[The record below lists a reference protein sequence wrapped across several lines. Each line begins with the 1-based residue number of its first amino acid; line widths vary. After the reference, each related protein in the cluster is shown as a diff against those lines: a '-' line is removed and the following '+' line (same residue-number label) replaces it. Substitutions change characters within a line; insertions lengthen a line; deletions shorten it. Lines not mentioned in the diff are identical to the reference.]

1 MAWVKFL
8 EICSGTVCAMMAS
21 WIRQITTKASQ
32 ARCRRQRPFGYRN
45 MQAPEGASVSMQY
58 KTPRIYSTPDGALQ
72 CEGSWTLEHLNALEL
87 QIESLDRP
95 SPGRINCAAGAID
108 AMDTGGAWLLQRTLN
123 RFESGGC
130 SVILNGLSPDFT
142 ALMQTVARSWSRAG
156 EVPPTVVSGWLERF
170 GRMALEHG
178 TNLRN
183 ALTFIGEAAAV
194 FSSMLAHA
202 KRFRWR
208 ALLANLQI
216 DGLNAMPI
224 IGLLSFLMGIVIA
237 YQGSEQLKTFGA
249 NIFIVDLVGI
259 SLLREIAPLLT
270 AILVAGRS
278 GSAYAAQIG
287 TMTVTEEL
295 DAMRSLGISPMS
307 LLVIPRALALI
318 IALPLLTVF
327 ADAVGVFGGMLIA
340 LSQLGVTFSEFLNRF
355 EYAIVLRHYLIGI
368 GKTPVFAGIIALVGC
383 YQGFQVFGG
392 VDSVGRRTTI
402 SVVQA
407 IFLVIVTDAFFSI
420 VFSWW
425 EI

>member
-1 MAWVKFL
+1 M
-8 EICSGTVCAMMAS
+8 
-21 WIRQITTKASQ
+21 
-32 ARCRRQRPFGYRN
+32 
-45 MQAPEGASVSMQY
+45 
-58 KTPRIYSTPDGALQ
+58 
-72 CEGSWTLEHLNALEL
+72 
-87 QIESLDRP
+87 
-95 SPGRINCAAGAID
+95 
-108 AMDTGGAWLLQRTLN
+108 
-123 RFESGGC
+123 
-130 SVILNGLSPDFT
+130 
-142 ALMQTVARSWSRAG
+142 
-156 EVPPTVVSGWLERF
+156 
-170 GRMALEHG
+170 
-178 TNLRN
+178 
-183 ALTFIGEAAAV
+183 GEAATV
-194 FSSMLAHA
+194 SCSLLSHVR
-202 KRFRWR
+202 RFRWR
-208 ALLANLQI
+208 VLLANLQI

-278 GSAYAAQIG
+278 GSAYTAQIG

-295 DAMRSLGISPMS
+295 DAMRSLGMSPMS

-340 LSQLGVTFSEFLNRF
+340 LSQLGVTFTEFLNRF

-392 VDSVGRRTTI
+392 VDSVGRHTTI

-420 VFSWW
+420 LFSWW
-425 EI
+425 EL

>member
-1 MAWVKFL
+1 MN
-8 EICSGTVCAMMAS
+8 GTQSAPP
-21 WIRQITTKASQ
+21 RKPYQ
-32 ARCRRQRPFGYRN
+32 A
-45 MQAPEGASVSMQY
+45 A
-58 KTPRIYSTPDGALQ
+58 RIFFAPDGTLCCDGA
-72 CEGSWTLEHLNALEL
+72 WTLDQLADLERRIALL
-87 QIESLDRP
+87 PKTFVGSLTCDA
-95 SPGRINCAAGAID
+95 SAID

-123 RFESGGC
+123 HFERSGC
-130 SVILNGLSPDFT
+130 SISLNGLSAEFAT
-142 ALMQTVARSWSRAG
+142 LMQTVARSWSQS
-156 EVPPTVVSGWLERF
+156 EQLQPSPPVPLMERV
-170 GRMALEHG
+170 GRFAWTYG
-178 TNLRN
+178 TNVRN
-183 ALTFIGEAAAV
+183 ALAFVGETASA
-194 FSSMLAHA
+194 SCSLLGHA
-202 KRFRWR
+202 NRIRWR
-208 ALLANLQI
+208 VLLYNLQV
-216 DGLNAMPI
+216 DGLNALPI
-224 IGLLSFLMGIVIA
+224 IGLLSFLMGVVIA

-295 DAMRSLGISPMS
+295 DALRSLGISPMS
-307 LLVIPRALALI
+307 LLVIPRALALV

-340 LSQLGVTFSEFLNRF
+340 LSQLGVTFTEFLNRF
-355 EYAIVLRHYLIGI
+355 EYAIVLRHYLIGV
-368 GKTPVFAGIIALVGC
+368 GKTPVFAAIIALVGC

-392 VDSVGRRTTI
+392 VDSVGRHTTI

-420 VFSWW
+420 LFSWW

>member
-1 MAWVKFL
+1 MK
-8 EICSGTVCAMMAS
+8 ST
-21 WIRQITTKASQ
+21 
-32 ARCRRQRPFGYRN
+32 
-45 MQAPEGASVSMQY
+45 EGASAQTQY
-58 KTPRIYSTPDGALQ
+58 RTARISLTPDNALR
-72 CEGSWTLEHLNALEL
+72 CEGAWTLDYLADLER
-87 QIESLDRP
+87 QISSLPAVSSGPISCD
-95 SPGRINCAAGAID
+95 AGAID
-108 AMDTGGAWLLQRTLN
+108 ALDTGGAWLLRRTLDQ
-123 RFESGGC
+123 FERRGC
-130 SVILNGLSPDFT
+130 SVSLNGLSDEFA
-142 ALMQTVARSWSRAG
+142 ALMQTVARSWSRT
-156 EVPPTVVSGWLERF
+156 EQLQPTPSSNLMERF
-170 GRMALEHG
+170 GRTAWDYAA
-178 TNLRN
+178 NFRN
-183 ALTFIGEAAAV
+183 ALTFMGEAAAV
-194 FSSMLAHA
+194 SCSLLGHV
-202 KRFRWR
+202 RRLRWR
-208 ALLANLQI
+208 VLLANLQI

-278 GSAYAAQIG
+278 GSAYTAQIG

-340 LSQLGVTFSEFLNRF
+340 LSQLGVTFTEFLNRF

-368 GKTPVFAGIIALVGC
+368 GKTPVFAAIIALVGC

-392 VDSVGRRTTI
+392 VDSVGRHTTI

-420 VFSWW
+420 LFSWW

>member
-1 MAWVKFL
+1 MEKGEAALAQSRYARAGISFTPEGVLRCEGAWTLDCLADL
-8 EICSGTVCAMMAS
+8 E
-21 WIRQITTKASQ
+21 RQISSLATPTSVPV
-32 ARCRRQRPFGYRN
+32 RCDV
-45 MQAPEGASVSMQY
+45 AAV
-58 KTPRIYSTPDGALQ
+58 
-72 CEGSWTLEHLNALEL
+72 NAL
-87 QIESLDRP
+87 
-95 SPGRINCAAGAID
+95 
-108 AMDTGGAWLLQRTLN
+108 DTGGAWLLRRTLN
-123 RFESGGC
+123 QLERRGC
-130 SVILNGLSPDFT
+130 TISLNGLSDEFA
-142 ALMQTVARSWSRAG
+142 ALMQTVARSWSRTEQLQAA
-156 EVPPTVVSGWLERF
+156 PPSSPMARF
-170 GRMALEHG
+170 GQLAWSHAE
-178 TNLRN
+178 NFRN
-183 ALTFIGEAAAV
+183 ALAFMGESAAV
-194 FSSMLAHA
+194 SCALLRHVR
-202 KRFRWR
+202 RFRWR
-208 ALLANLQI
+208 VLLANLQI

-278 GSAYAAQIG
+278 GSAYTAQIG

-307 LLVIPRALALI
+307 LLVVPRALALI

-368 GKTPVFAGIIALVGC
+368 GKTPVFAAIIALVGC

-407 IFLVIVTDAFFSI
+407 IFFVIVTDAFFSI
-420 VFSWW
+420 LFSWW

>member
-1 MAWVKFL
+1 MAAAAGGPVKQTVHLAPPMPDRSARIALAANHTLCCEGPWTLAQLAQL
-8 EICSGTVCAMMAS
+8 E
-21 WIRQITTKASQ
+21 RQIASLP
-32 ARCRRQRPFGYRN
+32 AL
-45 MQAPEGASVSMQY
+45 AGASI
-58 KTPRIYSTPDGALQ
+58 R
-72 CEGSWTLEHLNALEL
+72 CE
-87 QIESLDRP
+87 
-95 SPGRINCAAGAID
+95 AGGID
-108 AMDTGGAWLLQRTLN
+108 ALDTGGAWLLRRVLDQYER
-123 RFESGGC
+123 RGC
-130 SVILNGLSPDFT
+130 NISVSGLSAEFAT
-142 ALMQTVARSWSRAG
+142 LLQTVARSWSRAA
-156 EVPPTVVSGWLERF
+156 EITPAPPENPLARF
-170 GRMALEHG
+170 GRTAWDYAV
-178 TNLRN
+178 NLRR
-183 ALTFIGEAAAV
+183 ALTFAGEAAVV
-194 FSSMLAHA
+194 FCFLLARA
-202 KRFRWR
+202 RRFRWR
-208 ALLANLQI
+208 VLLANLQI

-340 LSQLGVTFSEFLNRF
+340 LSQLGVTFTEFLNRF

-392 VDSVGRRTTI
+392 VDSVGRHTTI

-420 VFSWW
+420 LFSWC